1 MRAILHIIEHD
12 FRNFFRYKWWLF
24 GLISMNLA
32 DLFIMAIVYNKM
44 VNPDII
50 TQIRDYFSFFAPGV
64 TVIGLF
70 ASAYMI
76 GREINMEV
84 RRQIYHYML
93 SLPITRLE
101 LAVGRLL
108 SGGLRGM
115 VYMSPLLL
123 TTFIFLRFPSLP
135 QLVVILGALFLL
147 ATGISGLS
155 IATAVSTTS
164 LEKFVTARGLVYYL
178 LFFCSSIFYPMS
190 LIQELGREGIMPQPI
205 VVLAEFN
212 PLSSGADLIRS
223 FLIGTPAFTFDMIR
237 NLIVFSSIFTAV
249 AMFAYVKILER
260 IDEGIKIFRKRK

>member
-1 MRAILHIIEHD
+1 
-12 FRNFFRYKWWLF
+12 
-24 GLISMNLA
+24 MNLA
-32 DLFIMAIVYNKM
+32 DLFIMAVIYNQMVSQEIVNVIKS
-44 VNPDII
+44 
-50 TQIRDYFSFFAPGV
+50 YFSFFAPGV

-84 RRQIYHYML
+84 RRQIHHYML

-108 SGGLRGM
+108 AGGLRGM
-115 VYMSPLLL
+115 MYMSPLLL
-123 TTFIFLRFPSLP
+123 TTFLFLGFPSLP
-135 QLVVILGALFLL
+135 QFLVILGALFLL

-164 LEKFVTARGLVYYL
+164 LEKFVTARGLVYYV
-178 LFFCSSIFYPMS
+178 LFFCSSIFYPLS
-190 LIQELGREGIMPQPI
+190 LIQDLGREGIMPQPI

-223 FLIGTPAFTFDMIR
+223 FLMGTPEFTINMIR
-237 NLIVFSSIFTAV
+237 NLVVFSGIFTVA
-249 AMFAYVKILER
+249 AMFAYMKIIER
-260 IDEGIKIFRKRK
+260 K